1 MAVRVK
7 ICGIRTEA
15 ALEAAIAAG
24 ADLVG
29 FVFFPP
35 SPRNVDLATAA
46 ELSERAAGRAQRVV
60 LVVDADDRLLD
71 AVVDRVDP
79 DLIQLH
85 GSESPDRVAAI
96 RSTYGKQVMKAIKVL
111 TREDAA
117 DALRYRDVA
126 DLVLFDAK
134 APVASRTALPGGN
147 GLAFDWTLLDG
158 VRDKVAFM
166 LSGGLTPET
175 VADAIRVTGAT
186 AVDVSS
192 GVEIRPGEKDA
203 ELIRRFIAAARSA

>member
-15 ALEAAIAAG
+15 VLETAIAAG

-29 FVFFPP
+29 LVFFPP

-46 ELSERAAGRAQRVV
+46 ELSARAAGRVQRVV

-85 GSESPDRVAAI
+85 GNETPQRAAQI
-96 RSTYGKQVMKAIKVL
+96 RATHGVPVMKAIKVL
-111 TREDAA
+111 TAEDAA
-117 DALRYRDVA
+117 EALRYRGAA
-126 DLVLFDAK
+126 DLILFDAK
-134 APVASRTALPGGN
+134 APVAMRGALPGGN
-147 GLAFDWTLLDG
+147 GVAFDWRLLDE
-158 VRDKVAFM
+158 VRDKVPFM

-175 VADAIRVTGAT
+175 VAEAIRATGAT

-192 GVEIRPGEKDA
+192 GVETRPGEKDA

>member
-15 ALEAAIAAG
+15 VLEAAIAAG

-29 FVFFPP
+29 LVFFPP

-71 AVVDRVDP
+71 AVVGRVDP

-85 GSESPDRVAAI
+85 GSESPERVAAI
-96 RSTYGKQVMKAIKVL
+96 RGTYGKPVMKAIKVL

-117 DALRYRDVA
+117 DALRYRGIA

-134 APVASRTALPGGN
+134 APVARTGFLPGGN
-147 GLAFDWTLLDG
+147 GIAFDWTLLDG
-158 VRDKVAFM
+158 VREKVAFM
-166 LSGGLTPET
+166 LSGGLTAET
-175 VADAIRVTGAT
+175 VADAIRMTGAT

-192 GVEIRPGEKDA
+192 GVESRPGEKDSG
-203 ELIRRFIAAARSA
+203 LIRRFIAAARSA